1 MKWLLIAIRIL
12 ATTALLLGYNFL
24 IGRLAPLTGIPH
36 HTVVATVNFLLF
48 LLISNLVLITLG
60 AIYRQRKK
68 MTADEYDNVIL
79 GLNNI
84 YYLLIAGAIILT
96 ILGFMGI
103 DYVTLFTSLSI
114 VAAAIA
120 IISREFISEII
131 SGIIIS
137 FSKELDIG
145 DYVRI
150 GEHKGRISDLT
161 ITRIALLNDD
171 DVIIF
176 IPNTRVFS
184 SDIVNFT
191 KKEIRK
197 VSIEFEAGLQAIR
210 SIEALEADLINTLR
224 YYRSYIEERSYN
236 LRIVEIRKDSVALKF
251 QYVLHEID
259 PELER
264 EIRRKTARRIID
276 YMLGIEDG
284 SAGRVS

>member
-224 YYRSYIEERSYN
+224 YYRS
-236 LRIVEIRKDSVALKF
+236 
-251 QYVLHEID
+251 
-259 PELER
+259 
-264 EIRRKTARRIID
+264 
-276 YMLGIEDG
+276 
-284 SAGRVS
+284 

>member
-48 LLISNLVLITLG
+48 LLISNLVLSTLE